1 MRTDFLRRLPL
12 LALSVLM
19 PAAYAGAQS
28 LLVVN
33 QTNATLSVIDPTSG
47 KEVATIAENTP
58 GVHAHEVIAS
68 PDGKTVW
75 LPIYGSTGVGNPGID
90 GHEIQVIDL
99 PSRKIV
105 NTIEFDHG
113 VRPHMPLINPA
124 TGQVNVTTELD
135 QAITIIDPKTQKV
148 VGQVPTGA
156 EQSHM
161 FILSHDGKRGYTAN
175 VGAGSVSVLDMAGR
189 KTIAVIPI
197 SRNVQRIAISN
208 DDKWVFTSDQ
218 AKPELVVIDTATNA
232 VKTRITL
239 PARGYG
245 AAPTKDG
252 KYLLV
257 AMQRANQV
265 AVVDLNTMAV
275 AQTIDV
281 PPVPQE
287 VLVTPDG
294 KTAYVSCNTS
304 GQVAEIDTATMKVRR
319 LITAGPGA
327 DGLAW
332 AR

>member
-1 MRTDFLRRLPL
+1 MRTHLTRHLPL
-12 LALSVLM
+12 LALCTLL
-19 PAAYAGAQS
+19 PAAGAAAQS

-33 QTNATLSVIDPTSG
+33 QGDATLSIVDPVAG
-47 KEVATIAENTP
+47 KQIAVIAENTP

-90 GHEIQVIDL
+90 GRQIQVIDL
-99 PSRKIV
+99 PSRKIIG
-105 NTIEFDHG
+105 TIDFDHG

-135 QAITIIDPKTQKV
+135 QAITIIDPKTEKI

-161 FILSHDGKRGYTAN
+161 LILSHDGKRGYTAN
-175 VGAGSVSVLDMAGR
+175 VGAGSVSVLDMVGH
-189 KTIAVIPI
+189 KTIAVIPV

-218 AKPELVVIDTATNA
+218 TKPELVVIDTATNT
-232 VKTRITL
+232 VKTTIPL

-252 KYLLV
+252 RFLLI

-265 AVVDLNTMAV
+265 AVVDLSTMAV

-287 VLVTPDG
+287 VLITPDG

-304 GQVAEIDTATMKVRR
+304 GQVAEIDVATMKVRR
-319 LITAGPGA
+319 LIAAGKGP

-332 AR
+332 AK

>member
-1 MRTDFLRRLPL
+1 MRTHSKRLLPL
-12 LALSVLM
+12 LALSALL
-19 PAAYAGAQS
+19 PAARATAQS

-33 QTNATLSVIDPTSG
+33 QSNATLSIIDPVSA

-90 GHEIQVIDL
+90 GHQIQVIDL

-135 QAITIIDPKTQKV
+135 QSITIIDPKTQKV
-148 VGQVPTGA
+148 VGSVPTGA

-161 FILSHDGKRGYTAN
+161 LILSHDGKRGYTTN
-175 VGAGSVSVLDMAGR
+175 VGAGSVSVLDMVGR

-197 SRNVQRIAISN
+197 SRNVQRISISN

-232 VKTRITL
+232 IKTRIAL

-245 AAPTKDG
+245 SAPTKDG
-252 KYLLV
+252 RYLLV

-287 VLVTPDG
+287 VLITPDG

-319 LITAGPGA
+319 LIAAGPGA

-332 AR
+332 AK

>member
-1 MRTDFLRRLPL
+1 MRTDFKRLLPL
-12 LALSVLM
+12 LALSALL
-19 PAAYAGAQS
+19 PAACAGAQS

-33 QTNATLSVIDPTSG
+33 QSNATLSVIDPVAG
-47 KEVATIAENTP
+47 KEVAVIAENTP

-90 GHEIQVIDL
+90 GHQILVIDL
-99 PSRKIV
+99 PSRKITG
-105 NTIEFDHG
+105 TIDFDHG

-135 QAITIIDPKTQKV
+135 KTITIIDPKTEKV
-148 VGQVPTGA
+148 VGSVPTGA

-161 FILSHDGKRGYTAN
+161 FILSHDGKRGYTTN

-208 DDKWVFTSDQ
+208 DDKLIFTSDQ
-218 AKPELVVIDTATNA
+218 AKPDLVVIDTATNT
-232 VKTRITL
+232 VKTTIPL

-252 KYLLV
+252 RFLLI

-265 AVVDLNTMAV
+265 AVVDLGMMAV

-287 VLVTPDG
+287 VLITPDG

-304 GQVAEIDTATMKVRR
+304 GQVAEIDVATMKVRR
-319 LITAGPGA
+319 LITVGPGA

-332 AR
+332 AK

>member
-1 MRTDFLRRLPL
+1 MQSLRFR
-12 LALSVLM
+12 SVLGPLVCFAVLPM
-19 PAAYAGAQS
+19 CASAQS

-33 QTNATLSVIDPTSG
+33 QGDATLSIVDPATG
-47 KEVATIAENTP
+47 KQTAVIAENTP

-68 PDGKTVW
+68 PDGRTVW

-90 GHEIQVIDL
+90 GRQIQVIDL
-99 PSRKIV
+99 PSRKITG
-105 NTIEFDHG
+105 TIDFDHG

-135 QAITIIDPKTQKV
+135 QSITIIDPKTKKV
-148 VGQVPTGA
+148 VGSVPTGA

-232 VKTRITL
+232 VKTRIAL

-252 KYLLV
+252 RYLLV
-257 AMQRANQV
+257 AMQRPNQV
-265 AVVDLNTMAV
+265 AVVDLGTMAV
-275 AQTIDV
+275 TQTIDV

-287 VLVTPDG
+287 VLIAPDG

-304 GQVAEIDTATMKVRR
+304 GQVAEIDTATWKVRR
-319 LITAGPGA
+319 LIDAGKGA

-332 AR
+332 AK